1 MSGHPARH
9 RVDRVTHG
17 DALRLE
23 EVGELADV
31 VLRLRHRESISGHDD
46 DVLRVAQKDR
56 RVFRAD
62 RADGAAIV
70 AGGCRGPAAGG
81 RGPERA
87 EEDVPERTIHGLRHE
102 PGEDRARR
110 ADEERQERRERRA
123 EFERARVDLPRELQ
137 DRDERRGPATGAVE
151 ERNHLW
157 HRSHLD
163 HAGAHES
170 GDPSHRDAGED
181 HRDPALHVR
190 REEGCDDR
198 DKHSRRG
205 DAIAQNR
212 GRWRRESLETQDESD
227 GRDEVGDGDQGRDG
241 HWGFRVGRC
250 LNIASIRSVTT
261 NPPTTFA
268 VPSTTARNPR
278 TVPIGPG
285 MALATSIAPTMTMPW
300 MAFAPLIS
308 GVCSVEGTL
317 EMTSKPTKTA
327 RMNTYAAT
335 MDSVVTPAPS
345 RRRPSS
351 SARGRPRRPS

>member
-1 MSGHPARH
+1 RFMAFDMSRVRIVPDAPTRVPATMSSWLLS
-9 RVDRVTHG
+9 VNPAIATASPVY
-17 DALRLE
+17 ALSSEMTTGKAAPPIGITNATPNARASS
-23 EVGELADV
+23 VMTAM
-31 VLRLRHRESISGHDD
+31 RSIGS
-46 DVLRVAQKDR
+46 
-56 RVFRAD
+56 
-62 RADGAAIV
+62 
-70 AGGCRGPAAGG
+70 
-81 RGPERA
+81 
-87 EEDVPERTIHGLRHE
+87 
-102 PGEDRARR
+102 
-110 ADEERQERRERRA
+110 
-123 EFERARVDLPRELQ
+123 
-137 DRDERRGPATGAVE
+137 TGAVE

-227 GRDEVGDGDQGRDG
+227 GRDEVGDGDQGCDG

-268 VPSTTARNPR
+268 VPSTMARNPR
-278 TVPIGPG
+278 TVPTGPG

-300 MAFAPLIS
+300 M
-308 GVCSVEGTL
+308 
-317 EMTSKPTKTA
+317 
-327 RMNTYAAT
+327 
-335 MDSVVTPAPS
+335 
-345 RRRPSS
+345 
-351 SARGRPRRPS
+351 